1 MFRFLFTQEINCMN
15 LNMIVSFFIKYAW
28 RTINYLLI
36 DSNMLER
43 QFIISYFFF
52 ANDGGDNAYGVKKK
66 WKNLIFLS
74 VEKMRRQLIVKHNQM
89 LPNDIYCDFFM
100 SCNCVLWI
108 ISIWMFFISLLMFW
122 FIYINTWVLCSIL
135 PY

>member
-1 MFRFLFTQEINCMN
+1 MN

-66 WKNLIFLS
+66 WKNLIFLT
-74 VEKMRRQLIVKHNQM
+74 VEKMKRQLIAKHN
-89 LPNDIYCDFFM
+89 
-100 SCNCVLWI
+100 
-108 ISIWMFFISLLMFW
+108 
-122 FIYINTWVLCSIL
+122 
-135 PY
+135 